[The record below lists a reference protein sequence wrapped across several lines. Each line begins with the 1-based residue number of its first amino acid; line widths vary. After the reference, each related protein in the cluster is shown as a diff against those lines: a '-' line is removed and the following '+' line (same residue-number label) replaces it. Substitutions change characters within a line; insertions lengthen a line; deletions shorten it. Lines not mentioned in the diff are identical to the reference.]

1 MGILVRA
8 SLQVSAAA
16 LALLALSS
24 AGSAS
29 GAMAGSQFSV
39 GVIEYNAKE
48 SQGGWTTQYGD
59 VLGKQIKLI
68 VDKIRDKSNPSP
80 VQFIAL
86 DQAKAQSRTCIANDD
101 TLVSCALEHNQ
112 LPGWTTIVSDCEPE
126 QIELAYSKDWKLV
139 VAPNTTNPLVD
150 RYHNDDPTKF
160 RSVCWAEKTKGDRG
174 RPYNIAYFENVASKE
189 TVLFVIVHMPHQY
202 PDNCTGPKCYAGKYY
217 WDIPQFK
224 RDVQTVVGANV
235 DLTKVHLIVAGD
247 MNDLG
252 NDNDP
257 AKFVSILGDFGAV
270 KISEQTISPPYITC
284 CANDGYTAG
293 LYDRIVTNSTV
304 TPKYSVIDPNIYP
317 LNKTKVLSHNRV
329 NKEHKATYGEV
340 IFP

>member
-1 MGILVRA
+1 MWSFVGA
-8 SLQVSAAA
+8 SSKVSTAA

-24 AGSAS
+24 AGPAS
-29 GAMAGSQFSV
+29 SAMAGQFSV
-39 GVIEYNAKE
+39 GVIEYNAKA
-48 SQGGWTTQYGD
+48 SQGGWTIDYDD
-59 VLGKQIKLI
+59 VLAKQIKLI

-86 DQAKAQSRTCIANDD
+86 DQAFIDSRTCTAKNDF
-101 TLVSCALEHNQ
+101 LISCALEHNQ
-112 LPGWTTIVSDCEPE
+112 LPGWTTIISDCEPE

-139 VAPNTTNPLVD
+139 SAPNTTNPLVD
-150 RYHNDDPTKF
+150 GYAKDDPAKY
-160 RSVCWAEKTKGDRG
+160 RNVCWAEKTHGDRG

-235 DLTKVHLIVAGD
+235 DLTKVHLIAAGD

-252 NDNDP
+252 NDADP
-257 AKFVSILGDFGAV
+257 AKFVSIFGDFGAV
-270 KISEQTISPPYITC
+270 TISAQSIVPPYITC

-293 LYDRIVTNSTV
+293 LYDRIVTNSAV
-304 TPKYSVIDPNIYP
+304 TPKQSVIDPNIYP
-317 LNKTKVLSHNRV
+317 LNKTKILPHNRV

>member
-1 MGILVRA
+1 MWTFVRA
-8 SLQVSAAA
+8 SSKVSAAA
-16 LALLALSS
+16 LAFLALSS
-24 AGSAS
+24 AGPAS
-29 GAMAGSQFSV
+29 GAMAAQFSV

-59 VLGKQIKLI
+59 VLAKQIKLI

-150 RYHNDDPTKF
+150 GYHSDDPTKF
-160 RSVCWAEKTKGDRG
+160 RNVCWAEKTHGDRG

-202 PDNCTGPKCYAGKYY
+202 PDNCTGSKCYAGKYY

-235 DLTKVHLIVAGD
+235 DLTKVHLIAAGD

-252 NDNDP
+252 NDADP
-257 AKFVSILGDFGAV
+257 AKFVSIFGDFGAV
-270 KISEQTISPPYITC
+270 TISAQSIVPPFMTC
-284 CANDGYTAG
+284 CEDVDFKAGY
-293 LYDRIVTNSTV
+293 YDRIVTNSTV

-317 LNKTKVLSHNRV
+317 LNPNKFVKHGKP